1 MYSVLEAEMS
11 LSKFY
16 SNSNRFQAISVLDK
30 ESTTGNTPVW
40 GSIVKDEPAVIPQE
54 TSTEEQISEVVGT
67 VENPA
72 TAPDTEPIIDTP
84 PLEEL
89 NPVETAS
96 IPIQPEVTVD
106 IGIIEQNA
114 FASGIEAGKKQAEED
129 FEDSA
134 RTLLCICTELDAL
147 RETILRNSS
156 GEMKE
161 LVIAISEKII
171 RHSVSEQ
178 NDTIIATIK
187 DAINLAVKS
196 DEFEIQ
202 VNPDDLAVVEKFKQ
216 EILDSI
222 SGLDNIVIKPDPG
235 LEKGGC
241 KLESSSCTVD
251 ASMTS
256 QIKVIH
262 DSIMVAKNLPE
273 LTTEAETKEKLIE
286 D

>member
-1 MYSVLEAEMS
+1 MS

-16 SNSNRFQAISVLDK
+16 RNSDSFQAKSVLDK
-30 ESTTGNTPVW
+30 KEAADNSPVW
-40 GSIVKDEPAVIPQE
+40 GSIVKDEPAAVPQE
-54 TSTEEQISEVVGT
+54 TTTEETLPEVLDT
-67 VENPA
+67 VETPV
-72 TAPDTEPIIDTP
+72 TDPVTEPIIDAP

-89 NPVETAS
+89 SPVEIPAS
-96 IPIQPEVTVD
+96 PVQPEVTVD

-129 FEDSA
+129 FENSA
-134 RTLLCICTELDAL
+134 QTLLCICTELDAL

-178 NDTIIATIK
+178 NETIIATIK

-202 VNPDDLAVVEKFKQ
+202 VNPDDLAVIQKFKQ

-222 SGLDNIVIKPDPG
+222 SGLDNIVLKPDPS
-235 LEKGGC
+235 LERGGC

-262 DSIMVAKNLPE
+262 DSIMAAENLSE
-273 LTTEAETKEKLIE
+273 LTKVTETKESLIE
-286 D
+286 E

>member
-1 MYSVLEAEMS
+1 MYSVLEVEMS

-16 SNSNRFQAISVLDK
+16 SNSNRFQAISVLNK
-30 ESTTGNTPVW
+30 EGAIENTPVW
-40 GSIVKDEPAVIPQE
+40 ASIVKDEPTGIPQKSFKKE
-54 TSTEEQISEVVGT
+54 LAPEVVDT

-72 TAPDTEPIIDTP
+72 TAPDTAPIIDA

-89 NPVETAS
+89 PPVETAS
-96 IPIQPEVTVD
+96 VPIQPEVTVD

-129 FEDSA
+129 FENSA
-134 RTLLCICTELDAL
+134 QTLLCICTELDAL

-202 VNPDDLAVVEKFKQ
+202 VNPDDLAVVEQFKQ

-222 SGLDNIVIKPDPG
+222 SGLDNIVIQPDPD
-235 LEKGGC
+235 LERGGC

-262 DSIMVAKNLPE
+262 DSIMVAENLTE

-286 D
+286 E

>member
-1 MYSVLEAEMS
+1 MS

-16 SNSNRFQAISVLDK
+16 RNSNSFQAKSVLDK
-30 ESTTGNTPVW
+30 KEAASNTPVW
-40 GSIVKDEPAVIPQE
+40 ASIVKDEPAVIPNENVIQE
-54 TSTEEQISEVVGT
+54 VAPEISNTMEPLVTDPV
-67 VENPA
+67 
-72 TAPDTEPIIDTP
+72 TEPIIEAV

-89 NPVETAS
+89 TPVETPAV
-96 IPIQPEVTVD
+96 PVQPEVTVD
-106 IGIIEQNA
+106 IEILEQNA

-129 FEDSA
+129 FENSA
-134 RTLLCICTELDAL
+134 QTLLCICTELDAL

-171 RHSVSEQ
+171 RHSVLEQ
-178 NDTIIATIK
+178 DDTIIATIK

-202 VNPDDLAVVEKFKQ
+202 VNPDDLAVVQKFKQ

-222 SGLDNIVIKPDPG
+222 SGLENIVLKPDPS
-235 LEKGGC
+235 LERGGC

-262 DSIMVAKNLPE
+262 DSIMAAENFSE
-273 LTTEAETKEKLIE
+273 LTKEAETKETLIE

>member
-1 MYSVLEAEMS
+1 MS

-16 SNSNRFQAISVLDK
+16 RNSNSFQAKSVLDK
-30 ESTTGNTPVW
+30 KEAASNTPVW
-40 GSIVKDEPAVIPQE
+40 ASIVKDEPAVIPNE
-54 TSTEEQISEVVGT
+54 NVIEEVAPEISNTMEPLVTDPV
-67 VENPA
+67 
-72 TAPDTEPIIDTP
+72 TEPIIDAV

-89 NPVETAS
+89 TPVETPAV
-96 IPIQPEVTVD
+96 PVQPEVTVD
-106 IGIIEQNA
+106 IEILEQNA

-129 FEDSA
+129 FENSA
-134 RTLLCICTELDAL
+134 QTLLCICTELDAL

-171 RHSVSEQ
+171 RHSVLEQ
-178 NDTIIATIK
+178 DDTIIATIK

-202 VNPDDLAVVEKFKQ
+202 VNPDDLAVVQKFKQ

-222 SGLDNIVIKPDPG
+222 SGLENIVLKPDPS
-235 LEKGGC
+235 LERGGC

-262 DSIMVAKNLPE
+262 DSIMAAENFSE
-273 LTTEAETKEKLIE
+273 LTKEAETKETLIE